1 MGVSIERH
9 NATFGWKVYA
19 AFCVLT
25 SIGHAC
31 LVPHI
36 RPLRD
41 ALTQPL
47 WILRSN
53 VSTGL
58 TDFVIV
64 LVVGLYY
71 HGADD
76 LKLPAWI
83 LETRL
88 VELQVFACLVL
99 LMGFAGLT
107 VWRGEAQL
115 EHWKAEQKDESSTEQ
130 FLPPLLIPG
139 RTTHSR
145 MFPQKH
151 SFAYSYFSVGV
162 PVNFKGCAGSML
174 STNLE
179 LLPPGQRRKGWFNVN
194 AADYLYRGG
203 PERGLEERLRCYL
216 RGELTWFKGVPDEA
230 WCFAYLVTAPKFLGY
245 SFNPVSFWYVYDSSK
260 RLTMMVLEVNN
271 TFGERRLYLLKAEET
286 ATDNSVPDGVE
297 APAKATKFT
306 NAWVKDFHVSPFNSR
321 KGTYSL
327 TAADPVAALK
337 SGSKVLDNVVV
348 LNSSKA
354 HAKLVARVYSDG
366 DHMDP
371 TTMTTG
377 QVVRLLSSWF
387 WVGFLTFPRIV
398 TQAYKLYFKRKLHV
412 WFRPEVLASSMGRT
426 HTSSEAVMEAFF
438 RAYLGYLVDNVS
450 EPLRLVYTP
459 VGGLGTSVTLTS
471 KGAEGNKEAKVLT
484 LKVISPAFYTRFA
497 HYSHT
502 TEAFDRESLHT
513 DPKNRTL
520 IIENAENLSILLP
533 TTSSS
538 SSYSVKNELGKVQQ
552 WRWSLLQ
559 RLRSP
564 PPAAA
569 YPDTNTEITDRAS
582 VQDIRKMPLSPLDN
596 FAMSLPTNKDE
607 NYTGV
612 ITAQLAKN
620 ASPVHKL
627 GSSDLSVVYR
637 DTVTKIFFADTYLL
651 GFEGLIKMLD
661 LIIRVGLVV
670 VWFKYFAGGE
680 VGKTR
685 LVLGSEKAWKVLGLK
700 IGYWVVANGLHLWA
714 AVKGA

>member
-1 MGVSIERH
+1 MGVSVEKR

-19 AFCVLT
+19 ALLILT
-25 SIGHAC
+25 SVGHAC

-47 WILRSN
+47 WILRN
-53 VSTGL
+53 DISTSV
-58 TDFVIV
+58 TDFVVV
-64 LVVGLYY
+64 LVVGLYF

-83 LETRL
+83 LKTRL

-99 LMGFAGLT
+99 LMIFARLI
-107 VWRGEAQL
+107 VWRGEVQS
-115 EHWKAEQKDESSTEQ
+115 EQWKAEAKDESSTEQ

-203 PERGLEERLRCYL
+203 SERGLEERLRCYL
-216 RGELTWFKGVPDEA
+216 RGEGVPDEA
-230 WCFAYLVTAPKFLGY
+230 WSFAYLVTAPKFLGY
-245 SFNPVSFWYVYDSSK
+245 SFNPVSFWYIYDSSR

-271 TFGERRLYLLKAEET
+271 TFGERRLYLLKAEEK
-286 ATDNSVPDGVE
+286 ATNDSVPDGFE

-354 HAKLVARVYSDG
+354 HAKLVARVYSEDY
-366 DHMDP
+366 MDP
-371 TTMTTG
+371 MAMTTG
-377 QVVRLLSSWF
+377 QIVRLLSSWF

-426 HTSSEAVMEAFF
+426 HTSSEAVVEGFF
-438 RAYLGYLVDNVS
+438 RAYLGYLVDNAS
-450 EPLRLVYTP
+450 ESLRLTYTP
-459 VGGLGTSVTLTS
+459 AGGLGASITLTS
-471 KGAEGNKEAKVLT
+471 KNAEDNKEAKELA

-520 IIENAENLSILLP
+520 IIENAKNLSILLATASP
-533 TTSSS
+533 QA
-538 SSYSVKNELGKVQQ
+538 VKSELGKVQQ

-559 RLRSP
+559 HLRSP

-569 YPDTNTEITDRAS
+569 YPDTNTEIPDRAS
-582 VQDIRKMPLSPLDN
+582 VQDIRKMPLSPLDK
-596 FAMSLPTNKDE
+596 FAVSLPTNKGKE
-607 NYTGV
+607 YTEV
-612 ITAQLAKN
+612 IMAQLAKN
-620 ASPVHKL
+620 VSPAHKL
-627 GSSDLSVVYR
+627 GSENLGTFYR
-637 DTVTKIFFADTYLL
+637 DTVTRILFADTYLL
-651 GFEGLIKMLD
+651 GFEGLIRVLD
-661 LIIRVGLVV
+661 FMVRAGLVV
-670 VWFKYFAGGE
+670 VWFKFFAGGE

-685 LVLGSEKAWKVLGLK
+685 LLFEDGKAWKVLGWK
-700 IGYWVVANGLHLWA
+700 IGYWVMANGLHLWA